1 MAKLAALERTSSSCS
16 DGCATS
22 FKYGNQP
29 WNGCST
35 TGDVHSTTCR
45 NGRNYKTYI
54 ECMDG
59 GRFLAWRNAEMR
71 WYCSSLHAGGKLAG
85 EKVQVA
91 ELKRSGRPR

>member
-1 MAKLAALERTSSSCS
+1 L
-16 DGCATS
+16 
-22 FKYGNQP
+22 KYGNQP

-35 TGDVHSTTCR
+35 SGDSSTTCR
-45 NGRNYKTYI
+45 NPRNYKTYF

-59 GRFLAWRNAEMR
+59 GRLLAWRQPEMR
-71 WYCSSLHAGGKLAG
+71 WYCSNLHAGGKLAG